1 VESRKI
7 RIGTSGWHYR
17 HWRGPFYPPDLP
29 ASKWLEFYR
38 DRFSTAEINNSFYRL
53 PSPKTFMGWKKAVDK
68 NFVFSVKA
76 NRYITHMKKLKDPE
90 DTLKKFLK
98 QADTLGVKLGPI
110 LFQLPPRWKRN
121 PERLG
126 AFLKMLPNK
135 YRCAFEFR
143 DPSWFDDRIYDL
155 LEKHGAAF
163 CIYQLAGRIS
173 PKKVTADFVY
183 VRLHGPGDN
192 SYQGSYSAGEL
203 SGWAAIFSAWR
214 QKGEDIYCYFDND
227 QNGYAPLNALRLKEM
242 MEKE

>member
-1 VESRKI
+1 MESRKI

-53 PSPKTFMGWKKAVDK
+53 PSLKTFTGWKKTVDK